1 MIVFI
6 LGILDILA
14 GLSIFTLKFSW
25 GPMLIGFFSMYLII
39 KSLPFLKSI
48 ASILDICAAGIFI
61 FALMGYAYTAL
72 SVIAALWLI
81 QKGII
86 SFF

>member
-1 MIVFI
+1 MIVI
-6 LGILDILA
+6 LLGLLDILA

-25 GPMLIGFFSMYLII
+25 GQSLVTFLII
-39 KSLPFLKSI
+39 GLVAKSLISIKSF
-48 ASILDICAAGIFI
+48 ASIIDLIVACIFI
-61 FALMGYAYTAL
+61 AAILGQVNILTYIG
-72 SVIAALWLI
+72 VIWLL

>member
-1 MIVFI
+1 MIVI
-6 LGILDILA
+6 LLGLLDILA

-25 GPMLIGFFSMYLII
+25 GPTLVTFFVACLIG
-39 KSLPFLKSI
+39 KSLISLKSF
-48 ASILDICAAGIFI
+48 AGIIDLIVACI
-61 FALMGYAYTAL
+61 F
-72 SVIAALWLI
+72 IAALLGQVNILTYIGIVWLL